1 MCQKKMNIFERGFT
15 LIEVLLSIVILSF
28 VVSGM
33 FMFFTNAMTYTTYN
47 QSKTVAINIARGVIH
62 YMERLDFQTI
72 AKYAT
77 DHITQQAPFVRFDAS
92 SCSNSS
98 LFPSENVCKAVF
110 SPTINN
116 VAYDEEDVQAWLI
129 PYDQTIWSQIKTNP
143 PTEFPTPLKQ
153 VIQQEKEMAE
163 DVSNYLLRLY
173 VTVRSNN
180 EVVVLKGVIA
190 NERIR

>member
-62 YMERLDFQTI
+62 YMEQLDFQTI
-72 AKYAT
+72 AKYTT
-77 DHITQQAPFVRFDAS
+77 DHITQQTPFVRFDAS

-98 LFPSENVCKAVF
+98 LFPNENVCKAVF

-129 PYDQTIWSQIKTNP
+129 PYDQAIWSQIKTNP
-143 PTEFPTPLKQ
+143 PTEFPAPLKQ

-190 NERIR
+190 DERIR